1 MKNNTKPATAP
12 KEGAVAKPE
21 TNKPA
26 TAPKEGAVAET
37 ITAEGVN
44 VDTSTGEVI
53 APSAPKFSALELSQ
67 AEEIERLKAQLRKEP
82 QTIEERIAYY
92 HRKEE
97 LAEKYKSYNSM
108 IAHIEQLIDK
118 VEEDNADVADFADT
132 RDFYRL
138 RLIAPGYKD
147 ETVLSVS
154 NKDLINSILADLK
167 GRMEVK
173 AEQLS
178 KDIAA

>member
-37 ITAEGVN
+37 ITAEGVK
-44 VDTSTGEVI
+44 VDTATGEIVT
-53 APSAPKFSALELSQ
+53 PDPKLAKLE
-67 AEEIERLKAQLRKEP
+67 EEIKQLKAQLRQEP

-97 LAEKYKSYNSM
+97 LAERYKSYNSM
-108 IAHIEQLIDK
+108 IAHIEGLIEK
-118 VEEDNADVADFADT
+118 VEEENAEVADFADT
-132 RDFYRL
+132 REIYRL
-138 RLIAPGYKD
+138 RLVAPNNYKD

-154 NKDLINSILADLK
+154 NKELINSILVDLK
-167 GRMEVK
+167 SKMEAK

-178 KDIAA
+178 KDLAA

>member
-1 MKNNTKPATAP
+1 MKNNTKTATAP
-12 KEGAVAKPE
+12 KEVAVAKPE
-21 TNKPA
+21 NTKTA
-26 TAPKEGAVAET
+26 TTESAVDET
-37 ITAEGVN
+37 TTAEGEKVN
-44 VDTSTGEVI
+44 TTTGEI
-53 APSAPKFSALELSQ
+53 ITPSAPKFSALELSQ

-108 IAHIEQLIDK
+108 IAHIEGLIEK
-118 VEEDNADVADFADT
+118 VEEENTEVADFADT
-132 RDFYRL
+132 KDYYRL